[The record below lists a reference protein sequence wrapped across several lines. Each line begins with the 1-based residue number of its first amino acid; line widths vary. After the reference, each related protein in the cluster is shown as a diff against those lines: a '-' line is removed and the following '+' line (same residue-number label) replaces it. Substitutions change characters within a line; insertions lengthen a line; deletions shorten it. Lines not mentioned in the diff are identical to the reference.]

1 MNKQELAD
9 KLWKSANTLR
19 ANIDANEY
27 KDYILGFIFYR
38 YLSEKELHFLQE
50 QDFDE
55 DDIRELTEED
65 SETVRFIQKNIGYFI
80 AYRDLYSTWREMGQ
94 DFSVKNVVDA
104 LNAFSRLISPLHKKL
119 FDKIFDTLS
128 TGLGKLGNDS
138 ASQTKAIRKLL
149 DIIADIPMGNTNHD
163 YDVLGYVYEYL
174 ISNFA
179 ANAGKKAGEFYTPHE
194 VSQLMADIV
203 ADHTKGKDHIEIYD
217 PTSGSGSLLITIGQ
231 AEAKYRKEPN
241 SIKYFAQE
249 IKENTFN
256 LTRMN
261 LVMRNIIP
269 DNIEVRN
276 GDTLEDDWPFFD
288 ENHEYTP
295 LYLDGV
301 VSNPPYSQHWDPKD
315 KENDPRFAGYGLA
328 PSSKADYAF
337 LLHDLYHLRP
347 DGIMTIVLPHGVLFR
362 GGEEGEIRKNLLEQ
376 NHIDTIIG
384 LPANIFFGTGIP
396 TIIMVLRQKRENRD
410 VLFIDASKGFAK
422 EGKNNKLRAR
432 DIKKI
437 FDTYKA
443 RADVP
448 KFSRKVSIDEIR
460 VNDYN
465 LNIPRYVDSSDDGEH
480 WDLYS
485 LMYSGVS
492 EKELSTL
499 DDYWTVFPS
508 LKAELFRRRA
518 DGYFLPA
525 DDIHRIIEGNREV
538 QEFKQH
544 FHNAFDGFSDLM
556 DDSLID
562 HMEIVP
568 IASEEEKLSDE
579 IFRRMKS
586 VPLVDPYEA
595 YQLLDRDWTTISA
608 DLEMIQTEGEGT
620 IRRVDPN
627 MVTKKKN
634 GKDVT
639 VQDGWVGRIIP
650 FALAQRIYFPEDLAS
665 LEKDKEQLADMDG
678 RYTDLMDQ
686 LPEDEAESLLNDD
699 NNAFDMKKVEERAKE
714 VLDTIETEETRT
726 LEEYL
731 ALRRKNEK
739 LSFIENHPEIHWHD
753 MSAAR
758 DGTYGKSTVSKALS
772 SIRMHHEFPDGTVEK
787 VVLDVMKLKA
797 EEGKLKKQLKAE
809 EAALTDRTIEK
820 IEHLTPKEIHDLLY
834 EKWVGSFMAELSK
847 LPGEMLSDFEKK
859 LDALRVKYEETY
871 PEVSRKISETET
883 SLTHMM
889 KDLQGSEKDMEGLH
903 ELEKLL
909 GGD

>member
-65 SETVRFIQKNIGYFI
+65 SETVRYIQKNIGYFI
-80 AYRDLYSTWREMGQ
+80 AYRDLYSTWQKMGQ

-149 DIIADIPMGNTNHD
+149 DIIADIPMGNTSHD

-231 AEAKYRKEPN
+231 AAAKYRKEPN